1 MNYILE
7 EIFLVIWTSEILTS
21 LINTVAQSLLIP
33 VLIVLVVIII
43 WTLVEIGIIVAEYSK
58 RAKIT
63 DEQLDAIVMNVSHV
77 ENTDQVEYIIR
88 SSNLNKEYVDVLLK
102 VLGGHRFTDNT
113 REAYSRKVI
122 DSQEFV
128 MGRTLRRTDIISR
141 IGSGCGLLGT
151 LIPLGPGLASLGSG
165 DIATLSAQLI
175 IAFNTTTVGLAAS
188 LVAYVMGKIRRSWY
202 DEDMSNVYVIAEA
215 IAEKEL

>member
-63 DEQLDAIVMNVSHV
+63 DEQLDAIVTNVSHA

>member
-1 MNYILE
+1 M
-7 EIFLVIWTSEILTS
+7 VIWTSEILTS
-21 LINTVAQSLLIP
+21 LINNVAQSLLIP

>member
-1 MNYILE
+1 M
-7 EIFLVIWTSEILTS
+7 VIWTSEILTS
-21 LINTVAQSLLIP
+21 LINNVAQSLLIP

-58 RAKIT
+58 RGKLT
-63 DEQLDAIVMNVSHV
+63 DEQLDAIVMNVSHA
-77 ENTDQVEYIIR
+77 ENADQVAHIIR

-188 LVAYVMGKIRRSWY
+188 LIAYVMGKIRRSWY